1 MLIQLMK
8 DITQGSEMGKAM
20 AFYTLDA
27 LVAMDAD
34 QAVLTQLQT
43 RGLLQGCLQDISTN
57 SYQVRSIHYQQSSEE
72 SLLDFLSAYLA
83 KTFYIL
89 KAVLLPSPASVR
101 RLYTLEA
108 ELSLLLRVGHQ
119 SKKQGA
125 RTLFSMGVLQ
135 HLTSCKAI
143 DVQLSVCFNT
153 IYVNLHL
160 KNKYQLLLK

>member
-57 SYQVRSIHYQQSSEE
+57 SYQVRPIYYQQFSEE
-72 SLLDFLSAYLA
+72 CLLGFLSAYLE
-83 KTFYIL
+83 KNFL
-89 KAVLLPSPASVR
+89 HFEGCSASLASICAPP
-101 RLYTLEA
+101 LYT
-108 ELSLLLRVGHQ
+108 RG
-119 SKKQGA
+119 
-125 RTLFSMGVLQ
+125 
-135 HLTSCKAI
+135 
-143 DVQLSVCFNT
+143 
-153 IYVNLHL
+153 
-160 KNKYQLLLK
+160 